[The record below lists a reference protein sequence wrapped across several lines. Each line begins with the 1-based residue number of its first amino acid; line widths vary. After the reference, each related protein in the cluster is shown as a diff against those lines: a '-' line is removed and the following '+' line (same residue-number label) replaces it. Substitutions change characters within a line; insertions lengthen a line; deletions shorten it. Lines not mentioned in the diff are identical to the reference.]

1 MTDNDS
7 LLAYVGLGGNLGDA
21 RTRILGAFGALARI
35 PRTRLLR
42 RSRLYRT
49 RPWGIAGQPDFINA
63 AAELDTRLTPRELLD
78 ALLAIERANGRVR
91 DARRWGPRTLDLDLL
106 ACGDLRID
114 EPGLTLPHPR
124 IGERAFVLMPLAELA
139 PQLPIGEAGSV
150 RERLAQVDTAGC
162 SLVEE

>member
-21 RTRILGAFGALARI
+21 RTRILEAFGALARI

-139 PQLPIGEAGSV
+139 PQLQIGEAGSV